1 MTALLY
7 RTPSGWHLMLAVS
20 DIRGKF
26 RSPLSARQYA
36 LAEGFRVKRS
46 PNLDQP

>member
-7 RTPSGWHLMLAVS
+7 RTPEGWHLMLAVS
-20 DIRGKF
+20 DIRGPF
-26 RSPLSARQYA
+26 TFSSIPRLAYA
-36 LAEGFRVKRS
+36 HGWKIKRS